1 MSQPR
6 SRTPLVLGIIGGVA
20 CLGLVLVLV
29 LGGIVG
35 FLVLREGSEPGSGT
49 ATEAG
54 PAEARAARR
63 APARSWHRPGRRP
76 TSPISSSAPATTAP

>member
-29 LGGIVG
+29 IGGVAGYLI
-35 FLVLREGSEPGSGT
+35 LREGSDPGTGT
-49 ATEAG
+49 ATE
-54 PAEARAARR
+54 
-63 APARSWHRPGRRP
+63 
-76 TSPISSSAPATTAP
+76 